1 MRAKLNSRTVTAL
14 ESTERPYDVRD
25 VSLSGFLLRVQP
37 SGRKSWFYQ
46 YRTTD
51 GRQTRL
57 KLGDFPALSADG
69 ARSIALERAADVV
82 KGVDLVGRKR
92 AAREEGARA
101 RQRTLRAF
109 LDGRYE
115 PWAKAHLKSADFQ
128 LARLRSDFAEWL
140 DRPMSDLNAF
150 AVEGMRQ
157 RWKKDGMQPRSINRD
172 IQRIQSVLSRAV
184 EWRVL
189 DRHPLAGLKPLKA
202 DKTGRV
208 RFLHPDEEVALRNA
222 LRAREERLRQ
232 ARASFNTWRTARGK
246 KPLPERAG
254 DYLDHLRP
262 LVLLALNTGLRRGE
276 LLGLTWG
283 CVDLVAKLLT
293 VTAATAK
300 SGHTRRVPL
309 NEEALTLLTAW
320 RDRHAEP
327 EVTALVFPGLGGKR
341 MTRIDTAWEAL
352 TTSAGLH
359 DFRLHDCRHHFASR
373 LVQAGVD
380 LYTVKELLGHS
391 EIAMTERY
399 SHLAPDTLRAAVDR
413 LCA

>member
-184 EWRVL
+184 EWRFGTRSGRERSVYGK
-189 DRHPLAGLKPLKA
+189 RERASTRGARLAGKSLC
-202 DKTGRV
+202 RS
-208 RFLHPDEEVALRNA
+208 
-222 LRAREERLRQ
+222 
-232 ARASFNTWRTARGK
+232 ARAITWTIFVRSCSSRST
-246 KPLPERAG
+246 PDCE
-254 DYLDHLRP
+254 
-262 LVLLALNTGLRRGE
+262 
-276 LLGLTWG
+276 
-283 CVDLVAKLLT
+283 
-293 VTAATAK
+293 
-300 SGHTRRVPL
+300 
-309 NEEALTLLTAW
+309 
-320 RDRHAEP
+320 
-327 EVTALVFPGLGGKR
+327 GGNC
-341 MTRIDTAWEAL
+341 
-352 TTSAGLH
+352 SA
-359 DFRLHDCRHHFASR
+359 
-373 LVQAGVD
+373 
-380 LYTVKELLGHS
+380 
-391 EIAMTERY
+391 
-399 SHLAPDTLRAAVDR
+399 
-413 LCA
+413 